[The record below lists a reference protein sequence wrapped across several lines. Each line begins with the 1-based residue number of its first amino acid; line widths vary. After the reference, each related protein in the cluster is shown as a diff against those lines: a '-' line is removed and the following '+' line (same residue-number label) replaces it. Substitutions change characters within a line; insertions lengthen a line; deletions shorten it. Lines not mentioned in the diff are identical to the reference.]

1 MIKNKR
7 ASFDYAFLKTYTAGI
22 KLSGSEAR
30 FIRSGWATLTD
41 SYCYFS
47 NDELFVKGLSVH
59 QGSKNMDHEPERP
72 KKLLLKKKELRDLQK
87 GLDKGITI
95 VPIKIIESN
104 GRFKLEIALAK
115 GKKEYDKRETIKARD
130 AEREKNRE
138 LNTR

>member
-7 ASFDYAFLKTYTAGI
+7 ASFDYMFLKTYSAGI

-30 FIRSGWATLTD
+30 FIRSGWASLTD
-41 SYCYFS
+41 SYCYFIEG
-47 NDELFVKGLSVH
+47 ELFVKGLSVH
-59 QGSKNMDHEPERP
+59 QGTKNMDHEPERP
-72 KKLLLKKKELRDLQK
+72 KKLLLKRKELKDLQK

-95 VPIKIIESN
+95 VPIKVVEIN
-104 GRFKLEIALAK
+104 GKFKLEIALAK

-138 LNTR
+138 LSKL